1 MTGRRALVVLIAMVA
16 LAACDGDSEEAS
28 GGANGSTGDRPS
40 STAKLSIV
48 SPEVGEV
55 VRGSTVDLRLRLED
69 ATIVPGTS
77 TDIQPDEGHLHVL
90 LDGSLISMTEG
101 LEQDI
106 PDVQP
111 GAHRIQVEFV
121 ATDHAPFDPRVISVV
136 AFEVNA

>member
-1 MTGRRALVVLIAMVA
+1 MTGRRALVVLIAAVA
-16 LAACDGDSEEAS
+16 LAACGGDSEGAS
-28 GGANGSTGDRPS
+28 GGAHGSTGDRPN
-40 STAKLSIV
+40 STARLSIV

-136 AFEVNA
+136 AFEVKA

>member
-1 MTGRRALVVLIAMVA
+1 MTGRRALVVLIAAVA
-16 LAACDGDSEEAS
+16 LAACGGDSEGAS

-40 STAKLSIV
+40 STARLSIV

-106 PDVQP
+106 TDVQP

-136 AFEVNA
+136 AFEVKA